1 MNKPIPIQYKKL
13 ADECVLE
20 LIKTA
25 KKLWPVI
32 TELGSN
38 ITIKH
43 NNMVIIVTRKDSFI
57 NEKEN

>member
-1 MNKPIPIQYKKL
+1 MDIPIPTQYKKL
-13 ADECVLE
+13 TDECVLE

-38 ITIKH
+38 IIIEH
-43 NNMVIIVTRKDSFI
+43 GNMVIIVTRKDRFI